1 MTDKQTGAPGYLL
14 RNMVL
19 FGRVLRRL
27 GIDVTPT
34 NLIDLVEAV
43 SHLGIRRR
51 QDFKN
56 AARTI
61 LINRHEHLSLFDHVF
76 ELFWTTD
83 RSEATPID
91 LGVLLKKSL
100 ESQQET
106 GLPELP
112 EEEGS
117 WVEKNAQVEDLEP
130 GTIRTYSAQEA
141 LHQKDFAELTTDELT
156 QVKQLMRR
164 MTWELAKRRTRRKI
178 AGSTKTYLDLRRTLR
193 DNLRHGGEPL
203 LLKWR
208 QPKQKR
214 RPLVVLCD
222 ISGSMEPY
230 SRLLLRFI
238 YIISNGLEKVEAFTF
253 GTRLTRITH
262 HLADHEIDRAL
273 TEATQVIEDWAGGT
287 RMGETLK
294 TFNYEWARR
303 VLGQGAIVL
312 IISDGWDCGN
322 IRLLEKEVARL
333 QRSCQRLIWLNPL
346 LGSPRYEP
354 LTRGIQAAL
363 PYIDDFL
370 PVHNL
375 VSLEQLGSL
384 LENLNDHRPLRRQ
397 GGLIRRQPASQA
409 YQ

>member
-1 MTDKQTGAPGYLL
+1 MTKKQTQDVGHLL

-19 FGRVLRRL
+19 FGRVLRYL
-27 GIDVTPT
+27 GIGVTPT
-34 NLIDLVEAV
+34 HLIDLVEALN
-43 SHLGIRRR
+43 HLDIRSR

-56 AARTI
+56 SARTI
-61 LINRHEHLSLFDHVF
+61 LINQHEHLSLFDHVF

-83 RSEATPID
+83 RSETSPID
-91 LGVLLKKSL
+91 LETLLRKSS
-100 ESQQET
+100 ETQQKT
-106 GLPELP
+106 GLLEVL
-112 EEEGS
+112 EEEES
-117 WVEKNAQVEDLEP
+117 SVEEDTQIEGLEP
-130 GTIRTYSAQEA
+130 GTIRTYSAQDA
-141 LHQKDFAELTTDELT
+141 LRQKDFAKLTTDELT
-156 QVKQLMRR
+156 QVKQWMRR
-164 MTWELAKRRTRRKI
+164 MTWELAKRPTRRKI
-178 AGSTKTYLDLRRTLR
+178 AGSTKTHLDLRRTLR

-203 LLKWR
+203 MLKWR
-208 QPKQKR
+208 HPKRKR

-262 HLADHEIDRAL
+262 HLDDREIDRAL
-273 TEATQVIEDWAGGT
+273 TEASQVIKDWAGGT

-303 VLGQGAIVL
+303 VLGQAAIVL

-322 IRLLEKEVARL
+322 IHLLEKEVARL

-384 LENLNDHRPLRRQ
+384 LENLTEHRPLRRPQ
-397 GGLIRRQPASQA
+397 SPINQLTPVG
-409 YQ
+409 